1 MAMPTLVVKVGGSLY
16 DLPDLATR
24 LRCWLDKQGVA
35 DVVLVPGG
43 GPTTDVIRAL
53 DRRHA
58 LGEEKAH
65 WLALRALTLN
75 AYFLAELLPGARV
88 VQAMVDCTPWPEEP
102 AILDPFAFARWDEQ
116 EHPDS
121 CLPHSWEAA
130 SDSLAA
136 RVAVTAAARR
146 LCLLKSTGVNPH
158 NLDWLEPK
166 HGYVDPLFKQVL
178 GRSRHRFLIEAHDL
192 RNGQMKGSI
201 QE

>member
-24 LRCWLDKQGVA
+24 LRCWLDRQGVV

-43 GPTTDVIRAL
+43 GATTDVIRAL
-53 DRRHA
+53 DQRHV

-88 VQAMVDCTPWPEEP
+88 VQALADCTSWPEGL
-102 AILDPFAFARWDEQ
+102 AILDPLAFARWDEQ
-116 EHPDS
+116 EHPDA
-121 CLPHSWEAA
+121 CLPHSWKAT
-130 SDSLAA
+130 SDSLAV
-136 RVAVTAAARR
+136 RVAVTAEARR
-146 LCLLKSTGVNPH
+146 LCLLKSTGVNP
-158 NLDWLEPK
+158 NNQDWLEPEQ
-166 HGYVDPLFKQVL
+166 GYVDPQFKQVL
-178 GRSRHRFLIEAHDL
+178 CRSRHRFAIEAYDL
-192 RNGQMKGSI
+192 RSERMKASI